1 MLQPQKER
9 ITFKKTKLQNNICL
23 MIKLSINQQLFQSR
37 EKITILIRLHIN
49 LNDNDFENPVIL
61 ER

>member
-9 ITFKKTKLQNNICL
+9 ITSKKTKLQNNICL